1 MPSYTEEQKRKAVEM
16 VDECGGSVTRAMRKL
31 GYPTRQ
37 TLYQWLN
44 QRDASHERKS
54 GRPWSHYDPALKAQ
68 AVAFVR
74 SGMAGK
80 DVAEMLGVSSAAVV
94 YNWARA
100 AENPSPAA
108 ADRSPIEPMRDS
120 DDRAYDG
127 FEGSLEERVR
137 QLELENDILRA
148 AAKVLKAGSP
158 SPMTNREKT
167 LVINELRATTGRSLK
182 ELTDSLRIS
191 KSSYE
196 YQRAALCR
204 PDKYA
209 ELRARVRD
217 AFERA
222 NRSRGYRYVTHAL
235 RSGGDP
241 VVASEKVVRRI
252 MREEGLTVAY
262 ARKKARYSS
271 YKGEISD
278 APENLVNR
286 DFRAG
291 APNELWLTDIT
302 EFGLPGGKVY
312 LSPILDC
319 FDGGLP
325 AWSIGTSPN
334 AELANSSLQA
344 ACDTLSDGQRPVAH
358 SDRGCHYRWPGWI
371 AICDENRLTRSMS
384 KKGCSPDNS
393 AMEGFFGRLKN
404 EFFHH
409 RDWSGVTIPEFCRML
424 DAYLRYYNE
433 ERPKEKLGWMSPMQY
448 RRSLGL
454 AA

>member
-1 MPSYTEEQKRKAVEM
+1 MPSYTEEQKRRAVDM
-16 VDECGGSVTRAMRKL
+16 VEECGGSVTRAMRKL

-44 QRDASHERKS
+44 QRDASHERKA

-100 AENPSPAA
+100 AESQSPAA

-120 DDRAYDG
+120 EDRAYDG

-148 AAKVLKAGSP
+148 AAKVLKAESP
-158 SPMTNREKT
+158 SAMTNREKA
-167 LVINELRATTGRSLK
+167 LVINELRATTGRSLR
-182 ELTDSLRIS
+182 ELTGSLRIS

-196 YQRAALCR
+196 YQRAALRR
-204 PDKYA
+204 PDKHA
-209 ELRARVRD
+209 GLRARVREV
-217 AFERA
+217 FEGA
-222 NRSRGYRYVTHAL
+222 NASRGYRYVTHAL
-235 RSGGDP
+235 RSGDDP
-241 VVASEKVVRRI
+241 VVVSEKVVRRI
-252 MREEGLTVAY
+252 MREEGLAVSY
-262 ARKKARYSS
+262 AKKKARYSS

-286 DFRAG
+286 DFRAA

-302 EFGLPGGKVY
+302 EFGLPDGKVY

-325 AWSIGTSPN
+325 AWSIGGVRQGG
-334 AELANSSLQA
+334 L
-344 ACDTLSDGQRPVAH
+344 
-358 SDRGCHYRWPGWI
+358 
-371 AICDENRLTRSMS
+371 S
-384 KKGCSPDNS
+384 KKSIGN
-393 AMEGFFGRLKN
+393 
-404 EFFHH
+404 
-409 RDWSGVTIPEFCRML
+409 
-424 DAYLRYYNE
+424 
-433 ERPKEKLGWMSPMQY
+433 
-448 RRSLGL
+448 
-454 AA
+454 